1 MGGTLPEFIP
11 LVNVNKNHSQFFGR
25 HKMEKGSVYIDSS
38 YGLHYP
44 EGATHMDGFPEEL
57 RSVVHDHWGNF
68 PPQHPLIPDLFGV
81 IFFFLW
87 IVSFLGNGCVIYVF
101 LATPKLRTP
110 TNIFIV
116 NLAFS
121 DLCMMTTQGFP
132 VVINAFASDFWMWG
146 ATLCRVYACIGGIFG
161 VASIMTM
168 VVIGY
173 DRYNVIVKGFKGTK
187 ITFGKAAIILI
198 LVWLYAA
205 LGCCPPFLGWGG
217 YALEGLFL
225 TCSYDFLTED
235 WNHKS
240 YCLYAFLANFI
251 LPLTLVVFFY
261 SQIFKAVVVH
271 EAALKAQAKKMNV
284 DSLRSNADDGGDS
297 AEVKIAKVAI
307 TNVMLWVGIWSPYAI
322 VCMISCFG
330 DRTLVT
336 PLVSQLPAFFA
347 KIASC
352 LNPVVFAVSH
362 PKYREALAI
371 KCACMGIGDK
381 PNDDN
386 QTKMQTMKE

>member
-1 MGGTLPEFIP
+1 
-11 LVNVNKNHSQFFGR
+11 
-25 HKMEKGSVYIDSS
+25 MEKGRVYIDSS
-38 YGLHYP
+38 YRLHYP
-44 EGATHMDGFPEEL
+44 EGATHMDGFPEDL
-57 RSVVHDHWGNF
+57 REVVHNHWGNF
-68 PPQHPLIPDLFGV
+68 PPQHPLISDLFG
-81 IFFFLW
+81 IAFFFLW
-87 IVSFLGNGCVIYVF
+87 LVSFFGNGCVIYVF
-101 LATPKLRTP
+101 LTSPKLRSP

-121 DLCMMTTQGFP
+121 DLCMMTTQGLP
-132 VVINAFASDFWMWG
+132 CVINAFVSDFWMWG
-146 ATLCRVYACIGGIFG
+146 AFLCKLYACVGGIFG

-187 ITFGKAAIILI
+187 ITFGKAALI
-198 LVWLYAA
+198 LLFVWIYAV
-205 LGCCPPFLGWGG
+205 LGCTPPFMGWGG

-225 TCSYDFLTED
+225 TCSYDFLNED

-240 YCLYAFLANFI
+240 YCLYAFFANFFT
-251 LPLTLVVFFY
+251 PLVLVIFFY

-330 DRTLVT
+330 NRALIT
-336 PLVSQLPAFFA
+336 PLVSQIPAFMA

-362 PKYREALAI
+362 PKYREVLAE
-371 KCACMGIGDK
+371 KCSCLGIGDK
-381 PNDDN
+381 AADDTQ